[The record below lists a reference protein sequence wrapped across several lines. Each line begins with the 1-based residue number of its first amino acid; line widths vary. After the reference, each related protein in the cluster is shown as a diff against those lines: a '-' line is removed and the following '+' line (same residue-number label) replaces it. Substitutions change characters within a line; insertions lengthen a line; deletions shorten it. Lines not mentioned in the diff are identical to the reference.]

1 MKNMKTKMLALM
13 LVVIMALTG
22 CATEEES
29 VKINADGSG
38 ISYTNVTI
46 DEEACIDA
54 MLKLYKSMGLSD
66 EEISAVE
73 PMLKS
78 ELAKNFKEMGA
89 KEATINGKKCYQIEQ
104 TQSIKKGNLTKDVIG
119 EEEGYITTD
128 TFYMKA
134 NIGKML
140 EETMNETGDTGMS
153 TADMT
158 ATMKAAGIDLDS
170 AIKITVT
177 VEFPKAVVSTA
188 NGTVDVSNKNKVIF
202 NLKATDNKTLFATT
216 NAKVTLASARA
227 KYKAD
232 NTIKKPA
239 IKKLKANKV
248 SKKAKKATVFLK
260 IGKVSGA
267 KKYQVQYSTKASF
280 KGAKTK
286 TIKKT
291 TYKLTKL
298 KKGTKYYVRVR
309 AVKTNMAG
317 TTVTSKWTKKS
328 VKTKK

>member
-1 MKNMKTKMLALM
+1 MKKFKTKIIALM

-29 VKINADGSG
+29 IKIKSDGSG
-38 ISYTNVTI
+38 ISYTNVII
-46 DEEACIDA
+46 DEEAYIDA
-54 MLKLYKSMGLSD
+54 TLKIYKSMGLSD
-66 EEISAVE
+66 AELSATE

-89 KEATINGKKCYQIEQ
+89 KEVTINGKKCYQIEQ
-104 TQSIKKGNLTKDVIG
+104 TQSIKKGNLTKDIIG
-119 EEEGYITTD
+119 EDEGYVTTD

-134 NIGKML
+134 NIGKMMAEAL
-140 EETMNETGDTGMS
+140 GETGETGMS
-153 TADMT
+153 TSDITAMMQAAD
-158 ATMKAAGIDLDS
+158 IDMDS
-170 AIKITVT
+170 AIKITIT
-177 VEFPKAVVSTA
+177 VEFPKAVVSTTS
-188 NGTVDVSNKNKVIF
+188 GTIDASNKNKVIF

-216 NAKVTLASARA
+216 NTKVTLASAKA
-227 KYKAD
+227 KYKSD

-248 SKKAKKATVFLK
+248 SKKAKKATASLK
-260 IGKVSGA
+260 FGKVSGA
-267 KKYQVQYSTKASF
+267 KKYQVQYSTKSSF

-317 TTVTSKWTKKS
+317 KTVTSKWAKKT